1 MKLTD
6 YEYIIF
12 DFNGTILD
20 DVDLCIN
27 ILNYMLEKH
36 GYQKVTK
43 ERYLDIF
50 TFPIIKYYKLAG
62 FDFNKHSFHDL
73 SIEFINMYQ
82 QASLKCL
89 IYDGVIELLNKLKQL
104 NKKIILLSASQI
116 DNLLEQT
123 NHFDITKYFDQILGL
138 DNIQAKSKIDI
149 AKKYFIDNNI
159 NLSKAIMIGD
169 TIHDMEV
176 ANELNINSVLIANG
190 HQSYNRLKK
199 IKKEVYKTIKEIE
212 I

>member
-1 MKLTD
+1 MKLSN

-27 ILNYMLEKH
+27 ILNYMLEEH
-36 GYQKVTK
+36 GYQKITK
-43 ERYLDIF
+43 ERYLEIF
-50 TFPIIKYYKLAG
+50 TFPIIEYYKLAG
-62 FDFNKHSFHDL
+62 FDFNKYSFNDL

-82 QASLKCL
+82 QASLKCP
-89 IYDGVIELLNKLKQL
+89 IHEGIINLLKDLKKL

-123 NHFDITKYFDQILGL
+123 NHFDITKYFNHVLGL
-138 DNIQAKSKIDI
+138 DNIHASSKVDI
-149 AKKYFIDNNI
+149 AKKFFIENNI
-159 NLSKAIMIGD
+159 DLSKAIMIGD

-176 ANELNINSVLIANG
+176 ANELNIDSILIANG
-190 HQSYNRLKK
+190 HQSYDRL
-199 IKKEVYKTIKEIE
+199 IKLKNEVYKTIKEIN

>member
-89 IYDGVIELLNKLKQL
+89 IYDGAIELLNKLKQL
-104 NKKIILLSASQI
+104 NIKIILLSASQI

-138 DNIQAKSKIDI
+138 DNIQAKSKIDV

-199 IKKEVYKTIKEIE
+199 IKKEVYKNIKEIE

>member
-1 MKLTD
+1 MKLNN

-20 DVDLCIN
+20 DVDLCIY
-27 ILNYMLEKH
+27 ILNYMLEEH
-36 GYQKVTK
+36 GYRKVTK

-50 TFPIIKYYKLAG
+50 TFPIIEYYKLAG

-123 NHFDITKYFDQILGL
+123 NHFDITKYFDKILGL

-149 AKKYFIDNNI
+149 AKKYFSDNNI
-159 NLSKAIMIGD
+159 DLSKAIMIGD

-199 IKKEVYKTIKEIE
+199 IKKEVYRTIKEIE

>member
-1 MKLTD
+1 MKLSN

-27 ILNYMLEKH
+27 ILNYMLEEH
-36 GYQKVTK
+36 GYEKVTK

-50 TFPIIKYYKLAG
+50 TFPIIEYYKLAG
-62 FDFNKHSFHDL
+62 FDFNKHSFNDL

-82 QASLKCL
+82 QASLKCP
-89 IYDGVIELLNKLKQL
+89 IYDGVIDLLNKLTKL

-123 NHFDITKYFDQILGL
+123 NYFEITKYFNKILGL
-138 DNIQAKSKIDI
+138 DNIHAKSKVDI
-149 AKKYFIDNNI
+149 AKKYFIENNI
-159 NLSKAIMIGD
+159 DLSKAIMIGD

-176 ANELNINSVLIANG
+176 ANELNIDSLLIANG
-190 HQSYNRLKK
+190 HQSYNRL
-199 IKKEVYKTIKEIE
+199 IRVTNAVYRTIKEIN

>member
-1 MKLTD
+1 MKLSN

-27 ILNYMLEKH
+27 ILNYMLEEH
-36 GYQKVTK
+36 GYEKVTI

-50 TFPIIKYYKLAG
+50 TFPIIEYYKLAG
-62 FDFNKHSFHDL
+62 FDFNKHSFNDL

-82 QASLKCL
+82 QASLKCP
-89 IYDGVIELLNKLKQL
+89 IYDGVIDLLNKLTKL

-123 NHFDITKYFDQILGL
+123 NYFEITKYFNKILGL
-138 DNIQAKSKIDI
+138 DNIHAKSKVDI
-149 AKKYFIDNNI
+149 AKKYFIENNI
-159 NLSKAIMIGD
+159 DLSKAIMIGD

-176 ANELNINSVLIANG
+176 ANELNIDSLLIANG
-190 HQSYNRLKK
+190 HQSYDRL
-199 IKKEVYKTIKEIE
+199 IRVTNAVYRTIEEIN

>member
-1 MKLTD
+1 MKLSN

-27 ILNYMLEKH
+27 ILNYMLEEH
-36 GYQKVTK
+36 GYEKVTK

-50 TFPIIKYYKLAG
+50 TFPIIEYYKLAG
-62 FDFNKHSFHDL
+62 FDFNKHSFNDL

-82 QASLKCL
+82 QASLKCP
-89 IYDGVIELLNKLKQL
+89 IYDGVIDLLNKLTKL

-123 NHFDITKYFDQILGL
+123 NFFEITKYFNKILGL
-138 DNIQAKSKIDI
+138 DNIHAKSKVDI
-149 AKKYFIDNNI
+149 AKKYFIENNI
-159 NLSKAIMIGD
+159 DLSKAIMIGD

-176 ANELNINSVLIANG
+176 ANELNIDSLLIANG
-190 HQSYNRLKK
+190 HQSYDRL
-199 IKKEVYKTIKEIE
+199 IRVTNAVYRTIKEIN

>member
-138 DNIQAKSKIDI
+138 DNIQAKSKIDV

-199 IKKEVYKTIKEIE
+199 IKKEVYKNIKEIE

>member
-1 MKLTD
+1 MKLSN

-27 ILNYMLEKH
+27 ILNYMLEEH
-36 GYQKVTK
+36 GYQKITK
-43 ERYLDIF
+43 ERYLEIF
-50 TFPIIKYYKLAG
+50 TFPIIEYYKLAG
-62 FDFNKHSFHDL
+62 FDFNKYSFNDL

-82 QASLKCL
+82 QASLKCPL
-89 IYDGVIELLNKLKQL
+89 YEGVIHLLETLNKL

-123 NHFDITKYFDQILGL
+123 NHFDITKYFNHVLGL
-138 DNIQAKSKIDI
+138 DNIHARSKVDI
-149 AKKYFIDNNI
+149 AKKFFIENNI
-159 NLSKAIMIGD
+159 DLSKAIMIGD

-176 ANELNINSVLIANG
+176 ANELNIDSILIANG
-190 HQSYNRLKK
+190 HQSYDRL
-199 IKKEVYKTIKEIE
+199 IKLKNEVYKTIKEIN

>member
-1 MKLTD
+1 MKLSN

-27 ILNYMLEKH
+27 ILNYMLEEH
-36 GYQKVTK
+36 GYEKVTK

-50 TFPIIKYYKLAG
+50 TFPIIEYYKLAG
-62 FDFNKHSFHDL
+62 FDFNKHSFNDL

-82 QASLKCL
+82 QASLKCP
-89 IYDGVIELLNKLKQL
+89 IYDGVIDLLNKLTKL

-123 NHFDITKYFDQILGL
+123 NYFEITKYFNKILGL
-138 DNIQAKSKIDI
+138 DNIHAKSKVDI
-149 AKKYFIDNNI
+149 AKKYFIENNI
-159 NLSKAIMIGD
+159 DLSKAIMIGD

-176 ANELNINSVLIANG
+176 ANELNIDSLLIANG
-190 HQSYNRLKK
+190 HQSYDRL
-199 IKKEVYKTIKEIE
+199 IRVTNAVYRTIKEIN

>member
-1 MKLTD
+1 MKLSN

-27 ILNYMLEKH
+27 ILNYMLEEH
-36 GYQKVTK
+36 GYEKITK

-50 TFPIIKYYKLAG
+50 TFPIIEYYKLAG
-62 FDFNKHSFHDL
+62 FDFNKHSFNDL

-82 QASLKCL
+82 QASLKCP
-89 IYDGVIELLNKLKQL
+89 IYDGVIDLLNKLTKL

-123 NHFDITKYFDQILGL
+123 NYFEITKYFNKILGL
-138 DNIQAKSKIDI
+138 DNIHAKSKVDI
-149 AKKYFIDNNI
+149 AKKYFIENNI
-159 NLSKAIMIGD
+159 DLSKAIMIGD

-176 ANELNINSVLIANG
+176 ANELNIDSLLIANG
-190 HQSYNRLKK
+190 HQSYDRL
-199 IKKEVYKTIKEIE
+199 IRVTNAVYRTIKEIN

>member
-43 ERYLDIF
+43 ERYLEIF

-199 IKKEVYKTIKEIE
+199 IKKEVYKNIKEIE

>member
-1 MKLTD
+1 MKLSN

-27 ILNYMLEKH
+27 ILNYMLEEH
-36 GYQKVTK
+36 GYEKVTK

-50 TFPIIKYYKLAG
+50 TFPIIEYYKLAG
-62 FDFNKHSFHDL
+62 FDFNKHSFNDL

-82 QASLKCL
+82 QASLKCP
-89 IYDGVIELLNKLKQL
+89 IYDGVIDLLNKLTKL

-123 NHFDITKYFDQILGL
+123 NYFEITKYFNKILGL
-138 DNIQAKSKIDI
+138 DNIHAKSKVDI
-149 AKKYFIDNNI
+149 AKKYFIENNI
-159 NLSKAIMIGD
+159 DLSKAIMIGD
-169 TIHDMEV
+169 TIHDMNCAGG
-176 ANELNINSVLIANG
+176 ANIDFALAGWGAPVMLDAKYVLNQPKELLELLG
-190 HQSYNRLKK
+190 
-199 IKKEVYKTIKEIE
+199 E
-212 I
+212 

>member
-1 MKLTD
+1 MKLNN

-20 DVDLCIN
+20 DVDLCIY
-27 ILNYMLEKH
+27 ILNYMLEEH
-36 GYQKVTK
+36 GYRKVTK

-50 TFPIIKYYKLAG
+50 TFPIIEYYKLAG

-123 NHFDITKYFDQILGL
+123 NHFDITKYFDKILGL
-138 DNIQAKSKIDI
+138 DNIQAKSKIDV

-199 IKKEVYKTIKEIE
+199 IKKEVYRTIKEIE

>member
-1 MKLTD
+1 MKLSN

-27 ILNYMLEKH
+27 ILNYMLEEH
-36 GYQKVTK
+36 GYEKVTI

-50 TFPIIKYYKLAG
+50 TFPIIEYYKLAG
-62 FDFNKHSFHDL
+62 FDFNKHSFNDL

-82 QASLKCL
+82 QASLKCP
-89 IYDGVIELLNKLKQL
+89 IYDGVIDLLNKLTKL

-123 NHFDITKYFDQILGL
+123 NYFEITKYFNKILGL
-138 DNIQAKSKIDI
+138 DNIHQYEKGWRSQP
-149 AKKYFIDNNI
+149 KKP
-159 NLSKAIMIGD
+159 L
-169 TIHDMEV
+169 
-176 ANELNINSVLIANG
+176 
-190 HQSYNRLKK
+190 Q
-199 IKKEVYKTIKEIE
+199 KTRFRFYPS
-212 I
+212 